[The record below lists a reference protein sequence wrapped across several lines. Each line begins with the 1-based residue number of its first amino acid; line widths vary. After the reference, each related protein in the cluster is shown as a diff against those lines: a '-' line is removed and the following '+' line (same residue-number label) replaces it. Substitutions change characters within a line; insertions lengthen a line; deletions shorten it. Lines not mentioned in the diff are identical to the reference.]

1 MDKVKFNKE
10 AVWESIGQIISQY
23 KDPKQALMRIAIYL
37 NENIAY
43 YDWVGFYLFDPRTRE
58 LVLGPFVGAPTDHTR
73 IAIGKGVCGQVA
85 QNKKTMIVQDVAQ
98 MDNYLSCSVNVKSE
112 IVVPII
118 KEGCFVAEIDIDSH
132 ALAPFGKE
140 DQQLLEKVAEKIAVL
155 FG

>member
-98 MDNYLSCSVNVKSE
+98 VDNYLSCSVNVKSE